1 MLLTSTAAL
10 AMMMTLEGLIGVL
23 SLVLTA
29 ISFGYAIGKDRG
41 GNCPTGSD
49 TPKGVGDPEGQ
60 GTDPKTQK

>member
-1 MLLTSTAAL
+1 
-10 AMMMTLEGLIGVL
+10 MMMTLEGLIGVL